1 MLSYP
6 ISAKYIHS
14 LGGEFI
20 FVRWSYFRMVA
31 IGCWSRDRW
40 PLEIAKQSNFLQDTR
55 YKIVKKIGIRQ
66 YHKTDY

>member
-6 ISAKYIHS
+6 ISAQYIHS

-31 IGCWSRDRW
+31 IAVG
-40 PLEIAKQSNFLQDTR
+40 LG
-55 YKIVKKIGIRQ
+55 IGGL
-66 YHKTDY
+66 